1 MILSDFLS
9 SPQSKKPFAA
19 VLGHPVRHS
28 WSPDIHNSALSYH
41 RLDVL
46 YHALD
51 CPPDEWVLIPELL
64 ALPAFRGAN
73 VTIPLKEKIIDYLD
87 ETDHAAREIGAVNT
101 IVPDRSNQIFIGH
114 NTDAHG
120 FLQPLKEETG
130 LQSAVILGS
139 GGASRAIRYALSRF
153 GVQKIHIASRSY
165 KKRDKLAFE
174 PQETHFIAYDEL
186 EGALLQSDLLVNTTP
201 VGMHPDHDSSPLAAE
216 VLPCVNGKICYD
228 IIYNPPETR
237 LLKDARKHGARSIGG
252 TEMFLHQAALSFQ
265 LWFGAKMPVELVRK
279 VLLNMMHKT

>member
-9 SPQSKKPFAA
+9 SPQSRKPFAA

-41 RLDVL
+41 RLEVS
-46 YHALD
+46 YYALD
-51 CPPDEWVLIPELL
+51 CPTEEWALIPELL

-73 VTIPLKEKIIDYLD
+73 VTIPLKEKIINFLD
-87 ETDHAAREIGAVNT
+87 DTDSAAREIGAVNT
-101 IVPDRSNQIFIGH
+101 IVPYRSDQALIGH

-120 FLQPLKEETG
+120 FLQPLKEEKG
-130 LQSAVILGS
+130 LHNAVILGS

-153 GVQKIHIASRSY
+153 GVRKMYIASRTNR
-165 KKRDKLAFE
+165 KRDKLAFE
-174 PQETHFIAYDEL
+174 PDETHFLAYDEL
-186 EGALLQSDLLVNTTP
+186 EGVLSQSNLLVNTTP
-201 VGMHPDHDSSPLAAE
+201 VGMHPDQNSSPLAAE
-216 VLPCVNGKICYD
+216 LLPYLHGKICYD

-237 LLKDARKHGARSIGG
+237 LLRDAREHGARTIGG

-265 LWFGAKMPVELVRK
+265 LWFGAKMPIGLVRK
-279 VLLNMMHKT
+279 VLLNMIHNT